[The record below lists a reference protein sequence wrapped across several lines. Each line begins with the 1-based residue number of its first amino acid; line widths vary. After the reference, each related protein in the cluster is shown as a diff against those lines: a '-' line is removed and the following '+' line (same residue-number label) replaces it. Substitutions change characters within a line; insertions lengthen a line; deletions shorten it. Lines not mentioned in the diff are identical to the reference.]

1 MLFLYIVCGLALLQG
16 IVSLLQGMNSIRH
29 IRTYR
34 PQTTWR
40 PRVVVFCP
48 CRGVDEGF
56 VTNVQS
62 ILNQDYPHLRVVF
75 IVDSET
81 DPAFDALRTLNG
93 NVLVAGPATG
103 RGQKV
108 HNLIH
113 GVEHAAGDAE
123 VFVFCDADAR
133 FPRSWL
139 TNLVAPLERVEVG
152 VSTGYRWYAAE
163 SGRLPGLL
171 RSAWN
176 ASVVTALGDHDRNF
190 AWGGSMAL
198 RREMFDSLA
207 LLREWSGALS
217 DDYSVTRAAYRSSK
231 RIVFVPQC
239 LIPSFG
245 DCTWSELLEFT
256 TRQILITRIYDPA
269 KWWTLMVSQTLFN
282 VAFWGALALPE
293 PLPLITFALYL
304 LAALKSYL
312 RYHAVSTVLS
322 PPALSGD
329 VVSYILFAPLI
340 ALLFE
345 YNLLLSMFTRTL
357 TWRQIRYTLVS
368 PTQTIVHE
376 NWVFLDG
383 THCRRGGCTR
393 PKVDTRIFGGC

>member
-1 MLFLYIVCGLALLQG
+1 MLLLYILCGIAIVQG
-16 IVSLLQGMNSIRH
+16 IISLVQRMKSIHH

-34 PQTTWR
+34 PHGNWR

-56 VTNVQS
+56 STNVQS
-62 ILNQDYPHLRVVF
+62 VLDQDYPTLRVVF

-81 DPAFDALRTLNG
+81 DPAVDPLRRLHA

-108 HNLIH
+108 HNLIY

-123 VFVFCDADAR
+123 VFAFCDADVR
-133 FPRSWL
+133 FPREWM
-139 TNLVAPLERVEVG
+139 TNLMAPLEREDVA

-163 SGRLPGLL
+163 TGSLPSFL

-198 RREMFDSLA
+198 RREVFDRLEIIK
-207 LLREWSGALS
+207 EWSGALS
-217 DDYSVTRAAYRSSK
+217 DDYAVTRAAHRSGK
-231 RIVFVPQC
+231 RIVFNPQC
-239 LIPSFG
+239 LIPSYG
-245 DCTWSELLEFT
+245 DCTWSDLLEFT

-269 KWWTLMVSQTLFN
+269 TWWTAMVSQTIFN

-293 PLPLITFALYL
+293 PFPLVTLGLYL
-304 LAALKSYL
+304 LAAIKSYL
-312 RYHAVSTVLS
+312 RYQAVATVLS
-322 PPALSGD
+322 PPALSKD
-329 VVSYILFAPLI
+329 VAAYVLSAPLT
-340 ALLFE
+340 ALVFE
-345 YNLLLSMFTRTL
+345 YNLLRSMFTRTI

-368 PTQTIVHE
+368 PTQTIIHE
-376 NWVFLDG
+376 N
-383 THCRRGGCTR
+383 
-393 PKVDTRIFGGC
+393 